1 MSAWQIITTYVFPPL
16 VGAIIGYFTNFLAIK
31 MMFHPYNPIKIGKRT
46 LPFTPGIIPKRKP
59 QLAKALSNA
68 VGNNLVTKD
77 DLKKVLLSEESKHAV
92 CGAIAHAMFDSDMS
106 MEAQLK
112 QEFGEARY
120 TELTDN
126 ACHKVSAAVKDGLL
140 KLDLHTII
148 QKKGGELAEKYV
160 TNPLIAM
167 FLTKD
172 KVNSILGNVA
182 DQIVAYL
189 QENSDDLFQPMI
201 EKKVHDVTQKDA
213 MTILKAC
220 GIDRE
225 GVQAMIESVY
235 SKMISDKSD
244 VFLQQIKITEIV
256 EEKVNSMSNAEL
268 EAFTLSVMKK
278 ELNAVINLGAV
289 IGLLLGLLN
298 LIF

>member
-1 MSAWQIITTYVFPPL
+1 MSVWQIITTYVFPPL

-31 MMFHPYNPIKIGKRT
+31 MMFHPYNPIKIGKWT

-59 QLAKALSNA
+59 YIAKALSNA
-68 VGNNLVTKD
+68 VGNNLVTKE

-92 CGAIAHAMFDSDMS
+92 CGAITRAMFDSELS
-106 MEAQLK
+106 IEAQLQ
-112 QEFGEARY
+112 QEFGEVRY
-120 TELTDN
+120 AELTEN

-148 QKKGGELAEKYV
+148 QEKGGELAEKYV
-160 TNPLIAM
+160 TNPLVAM

-172 KVNSILGNVA
+172 KVNSILGSVA
-182 DQIVAYL
+182 DQIVGYL
-189 QENSDDLFQPMI
+189 QENSEDLFQPMI

-213 MTILKAC
+213 ITILTAC

-225 GVQAMIESVY
+225 GVQKMIESVY

-268 EAFTLSVMKK
+268 ESFTLSVMKK
-278 ELNAVINLGAV
+278 ELNAIINLGAV

-298 LIF
+298 LL